1 MNKKLLNA
9 EGYYDPTAY
18 MAVYKGNHD
27 MEWRDGDIIKKIGYG
42 GREAVMIV
50 VKAHKNYATTLPL
63 FDRESNEN
71 EFRVLAGTPMHAD
84 LGKIRYTP
92 KRDIEEAEFVRTM
105 DDSEYRS
112 MIIEIAKVLGA
123 PCEVLEYK
131 NDGID
136 EIAKVL
142 GAPCE
147 VLEYKNDGIDERVMH
162 QSINAGISK
171 EQMDKMLLEGK
182 MHLGTLAPAPK
193 DDGMAEKIIK
203 VTAERD
209 VYKKICNELIKRVG
223 YQKYDVEPAKEE
235 TA

>member
-131 NDGID
+131 NDG
-136 EIAKVL
+136 V
-142 GAPCE
+142 
-147 VLEYKNDGIDERVMH
+147 DERVMH

-193 DDGMAEKIIK
+193 DDGMAEKYIK
-203 VTAERD
+203 AAAERD